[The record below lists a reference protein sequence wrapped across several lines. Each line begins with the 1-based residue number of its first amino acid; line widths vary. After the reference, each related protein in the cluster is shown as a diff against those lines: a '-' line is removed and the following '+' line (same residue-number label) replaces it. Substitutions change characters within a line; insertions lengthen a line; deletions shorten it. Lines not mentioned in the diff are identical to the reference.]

1 MFRRLT
7 ALALALSLAACSTMS
22 QVDVDRLAA
31 GILEVA
37 AAVAPN
43 SEAREFV
50 TAAQAALAAG
60 DLTMAA
66 QLLEQA
72 REAWKREAAAAPA
85 PPEPAQR

>member
-1 MFRRLT
+1 MHRRLHVLV
-7 ALALALSLAACSTMS
+7 LATLLAACSSMS

-72 REAWKREAAAAPA
+72 REAWKREAAAPA
-85 PPEPAQR
+85 PVPDEPK